1 MEEVVVVEGPS
12 SGYVVKN
19 RPYLLSCKALNAKKI
34 RFKCNSKWIDESRIE
49 NKLGTDPSTQMAF
62 MEGSVEISRAE
73 VEAGFPMEDFSC
85 QCYASRTSD
94 SDVVRSNPAR
104 VKPAS
109 PPRIRKIHARRPS
122 HFPALQMPESPFLA
136 PNHRSD

>member
-62 MEGSVEISRAE
+62 MEGRVEISRAE

-109 PPRIRKIHARRPS
+109 TPRATAQKCVSRNHQPS
-122 HFPALQMPESPFLA
+122 GP
-136 PNHRSD
+136 